1 MPDFEKFAA
10 ENAQPRPKATIN
22 SFRSFGYSLN
32 TAISDIVDN
41 SISAQAKNIFIE
53 TNWNGEDSYI
63 SIKDDGVGMKY
74 ENLIQAMTPGSKD
87 PNEHREK
94 NDLGRFGL
102 GLKSAS
108 FSQSKRLT
116 VLTKTNNTALI
127 KRCWDLDFVNEKQDW
142 ILLDFISDNDFIDN
156 FKFDSGTL
164 VLWEKLDRLIPNI
177 NSENLN
183 NIKDDFYQKIG
194 ELKVHLELVFHKFLE
209 DNRIKIF
216 LNENEL
222 KGWNPFLK
230 GKSSLITKEKI
241 SGIEIESYVLPHISK
256 VDIDTRI
263 ELERLDCYNNQ
274 GFYLYRNERLIN
286 YGSWLGFFKNSE
298 YSKLVRIYIN
308 FGNESDNLWSLDI
321 KKSKAVPPLFIKK
334 DLEVYARKA
343 ISESNQVFRYRGN
356 KIKRN
361 PDKLN
366 LEFKPVWSTIKN
378 DRSNSVN
385 YKVNNE
391 HTYIQSLLSQ
401 EVISIKDFKQVLRM
415 VSDNIPI
422 ETIVHFQN
430 QDSDYHEL
438 RENIK
443 ITQEIEGI
451 AKNVFKHYHSQGFS
465 HDKCIEYLL
474 VTEPFNQIPEI
485 IEIFN

>member
-1 MPDFEKFAA
+1 MLNYENYIA
-10 ENAQPRPKATIN
+10 ENAKPKPKATIN

-32 TAISDIVDN
+32 TAISDIIDN
-41 SISAQAKNIFIE
+41 SISAHAKTIIIE
-53 TNWNGEDSYI
+53 TKWNGNDSYI
-63 SIKDDGVGMKY
+63 AIQDDGIGMGLV
-74 ENLIQAMTPGSKD
+74 NLIQAMTPGSKD

-116 VLTKTNNTALI
+116 VITKTIDTSLI

-142 ILLDFISDNDFIDN
+142 LLLDYVSDSKFIEN
-156 FKFDSGTL
+156 FQFNSGTL
-164 VLWEKLDRLIPNI
+164 VLWEKLDRLIPKI
-177 NSENLN
+177 NKANED
-183 NIKDDFYQKIG
+183 NIKNDFYRKIG
-194 ELKVHLELVFHKFLE
+194 GLKTHLELVFHKFLE
-209 DNRIKIF
+209 TNKIQIF
-216 LNENEL
+216 LNNNEL

-230 GKSSLITKEKI
+230 GKSSLITKENI

-256 VDIDTRI
+256 ADIDTRI

-286 YGSWLGFFKNSE
+286 YGSWLGFFKKSE

-308 FGNESDNLWSLDI
+308 FGNESDNQWSLDI

-343 ISESNQVFRYRGN
+343 IAESNQVFRYRGN

-361 PDKLN
+361 PDQSN
-366 LEFKPVWSTIKN
+366 LEFKPVWSTVKN
-378 DRSNSVN
+378 DRNNSID
-385 YKVNNE
+385 YKVNKE
-391 HTYIQSLLSQ
+391 HTYIQNLLDK
-401 EVISIKDFKQVLRM
+401 ELIPLKDFKQVLKII
-415 VSDNIPI
+415 SDNIPI
-422 ETIVHFQN
+422 ETIVHYQN
-430 QDSDYHEL
+430 QDNDYHEL

-443 ITQEIEGI
+443 ITKDLEVI
-451 AKNVFKHYHSQGFS
+451 AKNIYTHYKSQGYS
-465 HDKCIEYLL
+465 HDKCLEYLL